1 MAQEA
6 FDVAGVGGLR
16 LGALEERSSFLSAA
30 IKPQFMGVQ
39 EEQNRVVGV
48 LAEDRVESAQVVR
61 VVGDIGAVQLDG
73 TEASRRPSRLQG
85 HAGVNC
91 VHGVSVFSEREES
104 LRE

>member
-1 MAQEA
+1 MSPGSAVFGWVRWKNGRA
-6 FDVAGVGGLR
+6 
-16 LGALEERSSFLSAA
+16 SSRRPSNHNSWAYRKSKTGSSGCWRRIA
-30 IKPQFMGVQ
+30 S
-39 EEQNRVVGV
+39 R
-48 LAEDRVESAQVVR
+48 SAQVVR